1 MATQPP
7 PDRREPTNQKTQKNN
22 YRQWMIFGF
31 NINHLIKSPTK
42 KKASKPRTNGR
53 LDLEC
58 LNEVSS
64 GAAPDINGFRV

>member
-1 MATQPP
+1 
-7 PDRREPTNQKTQKNN
+7 
-22 YRQWMIFGF
+22 MIFGF
-31 NINHLIKSPTK
+31 NINHFEKSPTK